1 MVGIYLLLFLSSL
14 CTFIKYNKQ
23 FEKQLQ
29 AVMKFWIIEP
39 EHNFNVHVFNTFFFI
54 DRNRTKI
61 YIKLMFYSE
70 SQFTHFTA
78 AAVAASYMPIIIER
92 KLYSF
97 SP

>member
-1 MVGIYLLLFLSSL
+1 
-14 CTFIKYNKQ
+14 
-23 FEKQLQ
+23 
-29 AVMKFWIIEP
+29 
-39 EHNFNVHVFNTFFFI
+39 
-54 DRNRTKI
+54 
-61 YIKLMFYSE
+61 MFYSE